1 MSSITIDKIKNEIP
15 KMILARNAR
24 TFERL
29 KKMILKGAYDKEELI
44 MDMTDFLEMGTL
56 TQKEFDDLLALI
68 EEHPQARAYAM
79 IDENG
84 VMISDNTFLLLK
96 KQIVK
101 KVYSIDTIEQ
111 MVTDFKITGTID
123 RDQFKALLVLIDEIY
138 FPVVDEIEEEPIL

>member
-1 MSSITIDKIKNEIP
+1 
-15 KMILARNAR
+15 MILARNAR

-68 EEHPQARAYAM
+68 EENPQARAYAM

-123 RDQFKALLVLIDEIY
+123 RDQFKDLLVLIDEIY

>member
-1 MSSITIDKIKNEIP
+1 
-15 KMILARNAR
+15 MILARNAR

-138 FPVVDEIEEEPIL
+138 FPIVDEIEEEPIL

>member
-1 MSSITIDKIKNEIP
+1 
-15 KMILARNAR
+15 MILVRNAR

-29 KKMILKGAYDKEELI
+29 KKMILKGTYDKEELI

-56 TQKEFDDLLALI
+56 TQKEFDDLLALM
-68 EEHPQARAYAM
+68 EEYPLARAYAM
-79 IDENG
+79 IDENE

-101 KVYSIDTIEQ
+101 KVYSIDIIEQ

-123 RDQFKALLVLIDEIY
+123 RDQFKALLALIDEIY
-138 FPVVDEIEEEPIL
+138 FLVVDEIEEEPIL

>member
-1 MSSITIDKIKNEIP
+1 
-15 KMILARNAR
+15 MILARNAR

-56 TQKEFDDLLALI
+56 TQKEFNDLLALI

>member
-1 MSSITIDKIKNEIP
+1 
-15 KMILARNAR
+15 MILARNAR

-68 EEHPQARAYAM
+68 EENPQARAYTM

-101 KVYSIDTIEQ
+101 KVYSINTIEQ

>member
-1 MSSITIDKIKNEIP
+1 
-15 KMILARNAR
+15 MILARNAR

-68 EEHPQARAYAM
+68 EENPQARAYAM

-123 RDQFKALLVLIDEIY
+123 RDQFKTLLVLIDEIY

>member
-1 MSSITIDKIKNEIP
+1 
-15 KMILARNAR
+15 MILARNAR

-68 EEHPQARAYAM
+68 EKNPQARAYAM

>member
-1 MSSITIDKIKNEIP
+1 
-15 KMILARNAR
+15 MILARNAR

-68 EEHPQARAYAM
+68 EENPQARAYAM

-101 KVYSIDTIEQ
+101 KVYSINTIEQ

-123 RDQFKALLVLIDEIY
+123 RDQFKTLLVLIDEIY

>member
-1 MSSITIDKIKNEIP
+1 
-15 KMILARNAR
+15 MILARNAR

-56 TQKEFDDLLALI
+56 IQKEFDDLLALM
-68 EEHPQARAYAM
+68 EEHPQARAYTM

-101 KVYSIDTIEQ
+101 EVYSIDTIEQ
-111 MVTDFKITGTID
+111 MVTDFKITGAID

-138 FPVVDEIEEEPIL
+138 SPVVDEIEEEPIL

>member
-1 MSSITIDKIKNEIP
+1 
-15 KMILARNAR
+15 MILARNAR

-29 KKMILKGAYDKEELI
+29 KKMILKGTYDKEELI

-68 EEHPQARAYAM
+68 EENPQARAYAM

-123 RDQFKALLVLIDEIY
+123 RDQFKTLLVLIDEIY

>member
-1 MSSITIDKIKNEIP
+1 
-15 KMILARNAR
+15 MILARNAR

-56 TQKEFDDLLALI
+56 IQKEFDDLLALI
-68 EEHPQARAYAM
+68 EENPQARAYAM

-101 KVYSIDTIEQ
+101 KVYSIDIIEQ
-111 MVTDFKITGTID
+111 MVTDFKITGTIN

>member
-1 MSSITIDKIKNEIP
+1 
-15 KMILARNAR
+15 MILARNAR

-29 KKMILKGAYDKEELI
+29 KKMILKGTYDKEELI

-68 EEHPQARAYAM
+68 EEYPQARAYAM

-123 RDQFKALLVLIDEIY
+123 RDQFRALLVLIDEIY

>member
-1 MSSITIDKIKNEIP
+1 
-15 KMILARNAR
+15 MILARNAR

-29 KKMILKGAYDKEELI
+29 KKMILKGTYDKEELI

-138 FPVVDEIEEEPIL
+138 FPVVNEIEEEPIL

>member
-1 MSSITIDKIKNEIP
+1 
-15 KMILARNAR
+15 MILARNAR

-29 KKMILKGAYDKEELI
+29 KKMILKGTYDKEELI

-123 RDQFKALLVLIDEIY
+123 RDQFKALLALIDEIY

>member
-1 MSSITIDKIKNEIP
+1 
-15 KMILARNAR
+15 MILARNAR

-68 EEHPQARAYAM
+68 EENPQARAYAM

-138 FPVVDEIEEEPIL
+138 FPVVNEIEEEPIL

>member
-1 MSSITIDKIKNEIP
+1 
-15 KMILARNAR
+15 MILARNAR

-68 EEHPQARAYAM
+68 EENPQARAYTM

-101 KVYSIDTIEQ
+101 KVYSIDIIEQ

>member
-1 MSSITIDKIKNEIP
+1 
-15 KMILARNAR
+15 MILARNAR

-101 KVYSIDTIEQ
+101 KVYSIDIIEQ

-138 FPVVDEIEEEPIL
+138 FPVVNEIEEEPIL

>member
-1 MSSITIDKIKNEIP
+1 
-15 KMILARNAR
+15 MILARNAR

-68 EEHPQARAYAM
+68 EENPQARAYAM

>member
-1 MSSITIDKIKNEIP
+1 
-15 KMILARNAR
+15 MILARNAR

-68 EEHPQARAYAM
+68 EKHPQARTYAM

>member
-1 MSSITIDKIKNEIP
+1 
-15 KMILARNAR
+15 MILARNAR

-68 EEHPQARAYAM
+68 EEHPQVRAYAM

-123 RDQFKALLVLIDEIY
+123 RDQFKALLALIDEIY

>member
-1 MSSITIDKIKNEIP
+1 MT
-15 KMILARNAR
+15 LARNAR

-138 FPVVDEIEEEPIL
+138 FPVVNEIEEEPIL

>member
-1 MSSITIDKIKNEIP
+1 
-15 KMILARNAR
+15 MILARNAR

-29 KKMILKGAYDKEELI
+29 KKMILKGTYDKEELI

-68 EEHPQARAYAM
+68 EEHPQARTYAM

>member
-1 MSSITIDKIKNEIP
+1 
-15 KMILARNAR
+15 MILARNAR

-56 TQKEFDDLLALI
+56 TQKEFDNLLALI

-111 MVTDFKITGTID
+111 MVTDFKITGTIN

>member
-1 MSSITIDKIKNEIP
+1 
-15 KMILARNAR
+15 MILARNAR

-68 EEHPQARAYAM
+68 EENPQARAYVM

>member
-1 MSSITIDKIKNEIP
+1 
-15 KMILARNAR
+15 MILARNAR

-44 MDMTDFLEMGTL
+44 MDMTDFLEMDTL

-111 MVTDFKITGTID
+111 MVTDFKITGTIN

-138 FPVVDEIEEEPIL
+138 FPVVDEVEEEPIL

>member
-1 MSSITIDKIKNEIP
+1 
-15 KMILARNAR
+15 MILARNAR

-111 MVTDFKITGTID
+111 MVTDFKITGTIN
-123 RDQFKALLVLIDEIY
+123 RDQFRALLALIDEIY

>member
-1 MSSITIDKIKNEIP
+1 
-15 KMILARNAR
+15 MILARNAR

-138 FPVVDEIEEEPIL
+138 FPVVNEIEEEPIL

>member
-1 MSSITIDKIKNEIP
+1 
-15 KMILARNAR
+15 MILARNAR

-123 RDQFKALLVLIDEIY
+123 RNQFRALLALIDEIY

>member
-1 MSSITIDKIKNEIP
+1 
-15 KMILARNAR
+15 MILVRNAR

-68 EEHPQARAYAM
+68 EENPQARAYAM

-101 KVYSIDTIEQ
+101 KVYSIDIIEQ
-111 MVTDFKITGTID
+111 MVTDFKITGTIN

>member
-1 MSSITIDKIKNEIP
+1 
-15 KMILARNAR
+15 MILARNAR

-29 KKMILKGAYDKEELI
+29 KKMILKGAYDEEELI
-44 MDMTDFLEMGTL
+44 MDMTDFLEMSTL

-68 EEHPQARAYAM
+68 EENPQARTYAM

-111 MVTDFKITGTID
+111 MVTDFKITGTIN

-138 FPVVDEIEEEPIL
+138 FPVVNEIEEEPIL

>member
-1 MSSITIDKIKNEIP
+1 
-15 KMILARNAR
+15 MILARNAR

-68 EEHPQARAYAM
+68 EEHPQGRAYAM

-111 MVTDFKITGTID
+111 MVTDFKITGTIN
-123 RDQFKALLVLIDEIY
+123 RDQFRALLVLIDEIY

>member
-1 MSSITIDKIKNEIP
+1 
-15 KMILARNAR
+15 MILARNAR

-29 KKMILKGAYDKEELI
+29 KKMILKGTYDKEELI

-68 EEHPQARAYAM
+68 EEYPQARAYAM

>member
-1 MSSITIDKIKNEIP
+1 
-15 KMILARNAR
+15 MILARNAR

-68 EEHPQARAYAM
+68 EEHPQARTYAM

-123 RDQFKALLVLIDEIY
+123 RDQFKALLALIDEIY

>member
-1 MSSITIDKIKNEIP
+1 
-15 KMILARNAR
+15 MILARNAR

-68 EEHPQARAYAM
+68 EEHPQARTYAM

-101 KVYSIDTIEQ
+101 KVYSIETIEQ

-123 RDQFKALLVLIDEIY
+123 RDQFRALLVLIDEIY
-138 FPVVDEIEEEPIL
+138 FPVVDKIEEEPIL

>member
-1 MSSITIDKIKNEIP
+1 
-15 KMILARNAR
+15 MILARNAR

-68 EEHPQARAYAM
+68 EEHPQARTYAM

-123 RDQFKALLVLIDEIY
+123 RDQFRALLVLIDEIY

>member
-1 MSSITIDKIKNEIP
+1 
-15 KMILARNAR
+15 MILARNAR

-29 KKMILKGAYDKEELI
+29 KKMILKGTYDKEELI

-56 TQKEFDDLLALI
+56 TQKEFDNLLALI

-101 KVYSIDTIEQ
+101 KVYSIDIIEQ

>member
-1 MSSITIDKIKNEIP
+1 
-15 KMILARNAR
+15 MILARNAR

-44 MDMTDFLEMGTL
+44 MDMTDFLEMDTL
-56 TQKEFDDLLALI
+56 TQKEFDDLLALM
-68 EEHPQARAYAM
+68 EEYPQARAYAM

-111 MVTDFKITGTID
+111 MVTDFKITGTIN

-138 FPVVDEIEEEPIL
+138 FPVVDEVEEEPIL

>member
-1 MSSITIDKIKNEIP
+1 M
-15 KMILARNAR
+15 MLARNAR

-68 EEHPQARAYAM
+68 EENPQARAYAM

-111 MVTDFKITGTID
+111 MVTDFKITGTIN

>member
-1 MSSITIDKIKNEIP
+1 
-15 KMILARNAR
+15 
-24 TFERL
+24 
-29 KKMILKGAYDKEELI
+29 
-44 MDMTDFLEMGTL
+44 MDMTDFVEMGTL

>member
-1 MSSITIDKIKNEIP
+1 
-15 KMILARNAR
+15 MILARNAR

-68 EEHPQARAYAM
+68 EENPQTRAYAM

-123 RDQFKALLVLIDEIY
+123 RDQFRALLVLIDEIY